1 MDRIIEQVVFSTPTM
16 LTALRVA
23 AYTRVSS
30 GKDTMLHSL
39 SAQVSYYSKYIQEH
53 PGWVYCGVYSDE
65 AITGTK
71 ESRKNFQKLLE
82 DCKAGKIDLVITK
95 SISRFA
101 RNTVTLLENIRELK
115 LLGVGVF
122 FEEQNINT
130 LTADGELMI
139 TILASYAQEES
150 LSASE
155 NAKWRIHKDFEQ
167 GILPKNVQNI
177 YGYKRTEDGGF
188 EIIPEEAKVVQEIY
202 NLYLDGFGFLKIAK
216 HLNKLGVSSN
226 TRENWSDKKVK
237 YILSNEKYVGDLLL
251 QKSFVVDHLTKKCK
265 NNNGEKPQ
273 YYVKDNHPGIV
284 SRDIYEAVQE
294 EIKRRQLKYGKQFT
308 IVPTY
313 IFTGKIQCGLCRKNY
328 RRKIIRGKPIWRCPT
343 FDRFG
348 KKECPSKQIPEDI
361 LIELTMEVLGRKGA
375 DINYF
380 NKHISKIF
388 LPSADRI
395 IFEFADGHTIEK
407 TWQNRSRS
415 ESWTDEMKE
424 KARQHTLKR
433 RNH

>member
-1 MDRIIEQVVFSTPTM
+1 MDRIIEQVVFATPSLM
-16 LTALRVA
+16 TAVRVA

-71 ESRKNFQKLLE
+71 ESRRNFQKLLE

-115 LLGVGVF
+115 KLGVGVF

-130 LTADGELMI
+130 LTADGELML

-177 YGYKRTEDGGF
+177 YGYRRTEDGGF
-188 EIIPEEAKVVQEIY
+188 EIVPQEAEIVRTIF

-216 HLNKLGVSSN
+216 HLNELGVSSN
-226 TRENWSDKKVK
+226 TREKWSDKKIK

-273 YYVKDNHPGIV
+273 YYVKDNHEGII
-284 SRDIYEAVQE
+284 SREIFDAVQV
-294 EIKRRQLKYGKQFT
+294 EIERRKRKYGKQFT
-308 IVPTY
+308 VVPSY
-313 IFTGKIQCGLCRKNY
+313 IFTGKMQCGLCGKNF

-348 KKECPSKQIPEDI
+348 KDECPSKQIPEEI
-361 LIELTMEVLGRKGA
+361 LTTLAMEVLETKEL
-375 DINYF
+375 DEPLF
-380 NKHISKIF
+380 NKRISKISI
-388 LPSADRI
+388 PSNGKI

-407 TWQNRSRS
+407 TWQNRSRR

-424 KARQHTLKR
+424 QARKHSMKR
-433 RNH
+433 RR